1 MCLSVLLE
9 IWECLL
15 WWPNL
20 TNVADRNSTVS
31 VARVGFSDSTHF
43 WLPGWRWIVVVYC
56 LKYSC
61 PPPPHFHWVKILPG
75 SIDIGHG
82 SVTRFGLV
90 AGEKYVL
97 PFDFGLDHA
106 LTMRVALANGRL
118 PTTRRDAVDF
128 WDVGLLSALQPS
140 PGEEYSQAR
149 LLAPEEAERHL
160 E

>member
-1 MCLSVLLE
+1 MVTWVTVDCGSLLFE
-9 IWECLL
+9 IFM
-15 WWPNL
+15 
-20 TNVADRNSTVS
+20 S
-31 VARVGFSDSTHF
+31 
-43 WLPGWRWIVVVYC
+43 
-56 LKYSC
+56 

-128 WDVGLLSALQPS
+128 
-140 PGEEYSQAR
+140 
-149 LLAPEEAERHL
+149 
-160 E
+160 